1 MKSDSLHTMR
11 YSFLILSF
19 LAALLGNGCTTK
31 SPNQVDDTG
40 RFHGTHLEITRQFT
54 GKIGNLKGDGQ
65 VATINSEC
73 RGFGSGPTDDGRHLV
88 QFDLTP
94 SGPDTPP
101 AEFHLY
107 FIVPPLPAA
116 QILVTNTEPSSVD
129 VWFFRNDKNYYNDF
143 YIVKNDQEQLHQ
155 RGGERMTGRVAIKWN
170 SDADFV
176 IGANLT
182 LPEDKSTWVRGEF
195 VGSTK
200 TKLNPMLYEWPA
212 ILLFQESK

>member
-1 MKSDSLHTMR
+1 MKSDRLHAMCYSL
-11 YSFLILSF
+11 LILSF
-19 LAALLGNGCTTK
+19 VAGVLGSSCTTK
-31 SPNQVDDTG
+31 SPDQVDG
-40 RFHGTHLEITRQFT
+40 KGSFHSTHLEITRQFT

-73 RGFGSGPTDDGRHLV
+73 RGFGSGPTDNSKHLV

-94 SGPDTPP
+94 RGPDTPP
-101 AEFHLY
+101 AEFHVY
-107 FIVPPLPAA
+107 FIVPPLPAG
-116 QILVTNTEPSSVD
+116 QILVTNTESGTVD

-143 YIVKNDQEQLHQ
+143 YIIKNNQEQLRQ
-155 RGGERMTGRVAIKWN
+155 RGGERMSGKVAIKWN

-176 IGANLT
+176 IGADLT
-182 LPEDKSTWVRGEF
+182 LPEDKLTWVRGEF

-200 TKLNPMLYEWPA
+200 TKLNPLLYEWPA